1 METPDMSNTRS
12 SLAKEASAPFPWYAV
27 RTFNCQELKV
37 SEFLTENGKEHFIP
51 MTYVERHTR
60 QGQTKRVLAPVIH
73 NMLFVRK
80 DESARRM
87 SRLFAECMVPL
98 NVLRREGSSEF
109 YEIPD
114 CQMTEF
120 RALCD
125 PGFEGTLF
133 LTGEEAEAKPGKEV
147 RIVHG
152 PFSGMTGKL
161 CRVKNNFYFVKI
173 LAGVGVMMRISR
185 WYCQVLADGQKT

>member
-1 METPDMSNTRS
+1 MENPENSPVFSTLT
-12 SLAKEASAPFPWYAV
+12 SAGMESPSPWYAI

-37 SEFLTENGKEHFIP
+37 SEFLSEKGKEHFIP

-60 QGQTKRVLAPVIH
+60 QGKAKRVLAPVVH
-73 NMLFVRK
+73 NMVFVRK
-80 DESARRM
+80 DDSERHM
-87 SRLFAECMVPL
+87 SRLFSECTVPL
-98 NVLRREGSSEF
+98 YILRKEGTPDY

-114 CQMTEF
+114 AQMVEF

-125 PGFEGTLF
+125 PDFDGTLF
-133 LTGEEAEAKPGKEV
+133 MPGDEAEAKPGKEV
-147 RIVHG
+147 RIIHG

-161 CRVKNNFYFVKI
+161 CRVKNSYYFVKV

-185 WYCQVLADGQKT
+185 WYCQVLNG